1 MAITECPSVI
11 ALHGSGPIPFAAFKR
26 VQRMTQWEPWQPA
39 VFSSIAQ
46 HCRQL
51 RNLDFHMGHAVWGT
65 RFPASMPAD
74 APAERRMAAIR
85 SLAGLQQLQL
95 LDFAV
100 NDSAEVAALAAIT
113 QLQQLRL
120 RVPASS
126 SCSIAGIMHV
136 VALRQLKFLTLELYG
151 LPFVASTEAE
161 SLLVALQGV
170 PCVEILCIA
179 GTTLR
184 AGFRAAVAALRAA
197 SLLAPADVK
206 IREHKYRDSV

>member
-1 MAITECPSVI
+1 MLPLLAQCTQLTRLCGEWVAAAAETGRPADVAITECPSVI

-74 APAERRMAAIR
+74 APAERRMAAIH

-113 QLQQLRL
+113 QLQHCRHHA
-120 RVPASS
+120 RGGA
-126 SCSIAGIMHV
+126 
-136 VALRQLKFLTLELYG
+136 
-151 LPFVASTEAE
+151 
-161 SLLVALQGV
+161 
-170 PCVEILCIA
+170 
-179 GTTLR
+179 
-184 AGFRAAVAALRAA
+184 
-197 SLLAPADVK
+197 APAQIPDFGVVWAA
-206 IREHKYRDSV
+206 ICCFNRS